1 MEMLMAFTLFSKHT
15 FSFLY
20 ENCRQFDKVH
30 MRPLNKG
37 TVTPDEETDAC
48 RLFSLDRQ
56 SIKNRGFVFEINI
69 LNHKVL

>member
-1 MEMLMAFTLFSKHT
+1 MEMLMAFTLFLKKR
-15 FSFLY
+15 FPFLY

-30 MRPLNKG
+30 LRPVNKG

-48 RLFSLDRQ
+48 RLSSLDQQ
-56 SIKNRGFVFEINI
+56 SIENRGFVFEINI